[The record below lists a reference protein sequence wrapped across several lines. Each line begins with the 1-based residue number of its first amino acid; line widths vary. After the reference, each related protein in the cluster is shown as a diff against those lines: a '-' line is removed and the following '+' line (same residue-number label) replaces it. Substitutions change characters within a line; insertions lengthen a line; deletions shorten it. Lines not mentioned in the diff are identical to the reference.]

1 MPNASEMANSNEI
14 LSLYKHDER
23 AALQKL
29 FDIYYEPLLLYCYRL
44 IRDSESAED
53 IVQDCFVHIWR
64 SRRLENFEGELD
76 RFMFQAIKFRAINY
90 VRDQYRRDRLADNI
104 SEENDELPTYF
115 QEEEVGKEI
124 ELLHYTI
131 SCLPDECRKIFLM
144 ACLDDMKYREIAET
158 LNISIN
164 TVKTQMKIA
173 LRFLREHLTR
183 DTFSSILLFIF
194 SSYITFIIL
203 MLFFSQ

>member
-29 FDIYYEPLLLYCYRL
+29 FDIYYEPLLLYCYSL

-115 QEEEVGKEI
+115 QEEEAGKEI

-183 DTFSSILLFIF
+183 DTFSSILLFI
-194 SSYITFIIL
+194 STGK
-203 MLFFSQ
+203 

>member
-90 VRDQYRRDRLADNI
+90 VCDQYRRDRLADNI

-183 DTFSSILLFIF
+183 DTFSSILLFI
-194 SSYITFIIL
+194 STGK
-203 MLFFSQ
+203 

>member
-44 IRDSESAED
+44 IRNSESAED

-115 QEEEVGKEI
+115 QEEEAGKEI

-183 DTFSSILLFIF
+183 DTFSSILLFI
-194 SSYITFIIL
+194 STGK
-203 MLFFSQ
+203 

>member
-124 ELLHYTI
+124 ELLHYTS

-183 DTFSSILLFIF
+183 DTFSSILLFI
-194 SSYITFIIL
+194 STGK
-203 MLFFSQ
+203 

>member
-115 QEEEVGKEI
+115 QEEEAGKEI

-131 SCLPDECRKIFLM
+131 SCLPDECRTIFLM

-183 DTFSSILLFIF
+183 DTFSSILLFI
-194 SSYITFIIL
+194 STGK
-203 MLFFSQ
+203 

>member
-53 IVQDCFVHIWR
+53 IVQDCFVHIWS

-183 DTFSSILLFIF
+183 DTFSSILLFI
-194 SSYITFIIL
+194 STGK
-203 MLFFSQ
+203 

>member
-1 MPNASEMANSNEI
+1 MPNACEMANSREI
-14 LSLYKHDER
+14 LSLYKQDER
-23 AALQKL
+23 VALQKL
-29 FDIYYEPLLLYCYRL
+29 FDVYYEPLLLYCYRL
-44 IRDSESAED
+44 IRDLESAED

-115 QEEEVGKEI
+115 QEEEAGKEI

-183 DTFSSILLFIF
+183 DTFSSILLFI
-194 SSYITFIIL
+194 STGK
-203 MLFFSQ
+203 

>member
-44 IRDSESAED
+44 IRDSESAEN

-183 DTFSSILLFIF
+183 DTFSSILLFI
-194 SSYITFIIL
+194 STGK
-203 MLFFSQ
+203 

>member
-115 QEEEVGKEI
+115 QEEEAGKEI

-183 DTFSSILLFIF
+183 DTFSSILLFI
-194 SSYITFIIL
+194 STGK
-203 MLFFSQ
+203 

>member
-104 SEENDELPTYF
+104 SEENDEIPT
-115 QEEEVGKEI
+115 
-124 ELLHYTI
+124 
-131 SCLPDECRKIFLM
+131 
-144 ACLDDMKYREIAET
+144 
-158 LNISIN
+158 
-164 TVKTQMKIA
+164 
-173 LRFLREHLTR
+173 
-183 DTFSSILLFIF
+183 
-194 SSYITFIIL
+194 
-203 MLFFSQ
+203 

>member
-64 SRRLENFEGELD
+64 SQRLENFEGTGSIHVSGNKV
-76 RFMFQAIKFRAINY
+76 QG
-90 VRDQYRRDRLADNI
+90 DQLCSRLM
-104 SEENDELPTYF
+104 SKRS
-115 QEEEVGKEI
+115 V
-124 ELLHYTI
+124 
-131 SCLPDECRKIFLM
+131 S
-144 ACLDDMKYREIAET
+144 
-158 LNISIN
+158 
-164 TVKTQMKIA
+164 
-173 LRFLREHLTR
+173 
-183 DTFSSILLFIF
+183 
-194 SSYITFIIL
+194 
-203 MLFFSQ
+203 

>member
-183 DTFSSILLFIF
+183 DTFSSILLFI
-194 SSYITFIIL
+194 STGK
-203 MLFFSQ
+203 